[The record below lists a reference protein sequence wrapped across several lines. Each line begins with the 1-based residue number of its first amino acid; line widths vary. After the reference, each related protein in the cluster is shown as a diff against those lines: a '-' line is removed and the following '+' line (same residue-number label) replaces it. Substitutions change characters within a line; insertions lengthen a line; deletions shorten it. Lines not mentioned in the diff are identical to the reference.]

1 MTYGCDRML
10 IYRKYIFDWSRVD
23 PLTLIRSFLTLITA
37 FIFERH
43 LIDVSCE
50 VTAAGYWGM
59 LD

>member
-1 MTYGCDRML
+1 MVVIVCL
-10 IYRKYIFDWSRVD
+10 KYIFDWSRVD
-23 PLTLIRSFLTLITA
+23 RLTLIRFLRLITV

-50 VTAAGYWGM
+50 VTAAGYWGT

>member
-1 MTYGCDRML
+1 ML